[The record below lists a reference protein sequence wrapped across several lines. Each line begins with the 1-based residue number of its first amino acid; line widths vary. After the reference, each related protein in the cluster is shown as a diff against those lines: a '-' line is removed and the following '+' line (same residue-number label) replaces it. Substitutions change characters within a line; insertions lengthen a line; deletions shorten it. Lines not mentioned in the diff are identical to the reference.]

1 LCRLTGKYINSDN
14 FSDMQ
19 RLWNQGSATEKK
31 AALLACSQSEYEPAR
46 LLWESDGEIKNEIV
60 NKKINWH
67 NLGE

>member
-1 LCRLTGKYINSDN
+1 
-14 FSDMQ
+14 MQ
-19 RLWNQGSATEKK
+19 RLWNQGSETEKK